1 MLIIKDLDF
10 SKDLFKSNV
19 FLPLHR
25 NFKNLQ
31 KMKRVLLATL
41 FFLSINKGFS
51 QLSEK
56 ELLKKTE
63 ETIAKIQEEKPNGW
77 EKKGVATVLLN
88 QASFN
93 NWLAGG
99 QSSISGNAGIKYDLN
114 YKSDTWTWD
123 NKLNANYGLTKI
135 NGQELRK
142 TDDRFEFNSLLG
154 KKASGE
160 WYYSFFFN
168 FKTQFDSGF
177 DPADNTIKISHF
189 LSPTFT
195 QFGPGMM
202 WKKND
207 NLKINVAPAT
217 SKVIMVHKHFTDL
230 GPAFGVRQGES
241 SRYEF
246 GAAINAYYKFNI
258 MENVSAENIFNS
270 YTNYLEEVYNV
281 DIDYTLNIV
290 MKVNKYLTTNFAFQ
304 TIYDDNAYRGFQTR
318 QVIGVGV
325 NYGF

>member
-1 MLIIKDLDF
+1 
-10 SKDLFKSNV
+10 
-19 FLPLHR
+19 
-25 NFKNLQ
+25 
-31 KMKRVLLATL
+31 MKRVLLATL
-41 FFLSINKGFS
+41 FLLSVNKVFS
-51 QLSEK
+51 QVSEK

-63 ETIAKIQEEKPNGW
+63 ETVAKIKEEKPNGW
-77 EKKGVATVLLN
+77 EKKGLATVLLN

-99 QSSISGNAGIKYDLN
+99 QSSISGNTALKYDIN

-123 NKLNANYGLTKI
+123 NKINANYGLTKI
-135 NGQELRK
+135 NGQELQK
-142 TDDRFEFNSLLG
+142 TDDRFEINSLLG

-160 WYYSFFFN
+160 WFYSFFFN

-202 WKKND
+202 WKKSD

-230 GPAFGVRQGES
+230 GPAFGVAQGDN

-318 QVIGVGV
+318 QIIGIGV

>member
-1 MLIIKDLDF
+1 
-10 SKDLFKSNV
+10 
-19 FLPLHR
+19 
-25 NFKNLQ
+25 
-31 KMKRVLLATL
+31 MKRVLLAAL
-41 FFLSINKGFS
+41 FLLSSNAVFS

-63 ETIAKIQEEKPNGW
+63 ETVSKIKEEKPNGW

-99 QSSISGNAGIKYDLN
+99 QSSISGNTGLKYDLN

-135 NGQELRK
+135 NGQDLQK

-177 DPADNTIKISHF
+177 DPADSSIKISHF
-189 LSPTFT
+189 LSPSYT

-202 WKKND
+202 WKKSD

-230 GPAFGVRQGES
+230 GPAFGVKMGES

-246 GAAINAYYKFNI
+246 GAAVNAYYKFNI
-258 MENVSAENIFNS
+258 MENVSAENILNS

-318 QVIGVGV
+318 QVIGIGV

>member
-1 MLIIKDLDF
+1 
-10 SKDLFKSNV
+10 
-19 FLPLHR
+19 
-25 NFKNLQ
+25 
-31 KMKRVLLATL
+31 MKRVLLATL
-41 FFLSINKGFS
+41 FILSINKGFS
-51 QLSEK
+51 QVSEK

-63 ETIAKIQEEKPNGW
+63 ETVAKIKEEKPNGW
-77 EKKGVATVLLN
+77 EKKGIATILLN

-99 QSSISGNAGIKYDLN
+99 QSSISGNANVKYDFN
-114 YKSDTWTWD
+114 YKSDSWTWD

-135 NGQELRK
+135 NGQDLRK

-177 DPADNTIKISHF
+177 DPADNTVKISHF
-189 LSPTFT
+189 FSPAYT

-202 WKKND
+202 WKKDD

-217 SKVIMVHKHFTDL
+217 SKIIMVHKHFTDL
-230 GPAFGVRQGES
+230 GPSFGVAQGEN

-246 GAAINAYYKFNI
+246 GAAVNGYYKFNI
-258 MENVSAENIFNS
+258 MENVSAENILNL
-270 YTNYLEEVYNV
+270 YTNYLEQPYNI

-304 TIYDDNAYRGFQTR
+304 TIYDDNAFSGFQTR

>member
-1 MLIIKDLDF
+1 
-10 SKDLFKSNV
+10 
-19 FLPLHR
+19 
-25 NFKNLQ
+25 
-31 KMKRVLLATL
+31 MKRVLLATL
-41 FFLSINKGFS
+41 FLLSANVVFS

-63 ETIAKIQEEKPNGW
+63 ETVSKIQEEKPNGW
-77 EKKGVATVLLN
+77 EKKGVATILLN

-99 QSSISGNAGIKYDLN
+99 QSSISGNAAVKYDLN

-135 NGQELRK
+135 NGQDLQK

-177 DPADNTIKISHF
+177 DPADSAIKISHF
-189 LSPTFT
+189 LSPSYT

-202 WKKND
+202 WKKSD

-230 GPAFGVRQGES
+230 GPAFGVAQGES

-246 GAAINAYYKFNI
+246 GAAINGYYKFNI
-258 MENVSAENIFNS
+258 MENVSAENILNL

-281 DIDYTLNIV
+281 DVDYTLNIV

-318 QVIGVGV
+318 QVIGIGV

>member
-1 MLIIKDLDF
+1 
-10 SKDLFKSNV
+10 
-19 FLPLHR
+19 
-25 NFKNLQ
+25 
-31 KMKRVLLATL
+31 MKKILLVMAL
-41 FFLSINKGFS
+41 GLSMNTAFS
-51 QLSEK
+51 QVSEK

-63 ETIAKIQEEKPNGW
+63 ETVAKIAQEKPNGW
-77 EKKGVATVLLN
+77 EKKGLATILLN

-99 QSSISGNAGIKYDLN
+99 QSSISGNAGFKYDFN

-135 NGQELRK
+135 NGQTLQK

-160 WYYSFFFN
+160 WYYSAFFN

-177 DPADNTIKISHF
+177 DPADNTVKISHF
-189 LSPTFT
+189 FSPAYF

-202 WKKND
+202 WKKSD
-207 NLKINVAPAT
+207 NLKVNIAPAT
-217 SKVIMVHKHFTDL
+217 SKVIMVHKHFTEL
-230 GPAFGVRQGES
+230 GPSFGVRQGES

-246 GAAINAYYKFNI
+246 GAAVNGYYKFNL
-258 MENVSAENIFNS
+258 MENVTAENILNL
-270 YTNYLEEVYNV
+270 YTNYLEDAQNV
-281 DIDYTLNIV
+281 DLDYTLNIV

-304 TIYDDNAYRGFQTR
+304 TIYDDNAFSGFQTR
-318 QVIGVGV
+318 QVIGIGV

>member
-1 MLIIKDLDF
+1 
-10 SKDLFKSNV
+10 
-19 FLPLHR
+19 
-25 NFKNLQ
+25 
-31 KMKRVLLATL
+31 MKKILVSMVL
-41 FFLSINKGFS
+41 FFSINTVFS
-51 QLSEK
+51 QVSEK

-63 ETIAKIQEEKPNGW
+63 ETVAKIMEEKPNGW
-77 EKKGVATVLLN
+77 EKKGTATVLLN

-99 QSSISGNAGIKYDLN
+99 QSSISGNASLKYDFN

-135 NGQELRK
+135 NGQDLQK
-142 TDDRFEFNSLLG
+142 TDDRFEYNSLLG

-177 DPADNTIKISHF
+177 DPADKTLKISHF
-189 LSPTFT
+189 FSPAYI
-195 QFGPGMM
+195 QFGPGML
-202 WKKND
+202 WKKSE
-207 NLKINVAPAT
+207 NLKINIAPAT
-217 SKVIMVHKHFTDL
+217 SKVILVHKHFTEF
-230 GPAFGVRQGES
+230 GPSFGVLQGDS

-246 GAAINAYYKFNI
+246 GAAVNGYYKFNI
-258 MENVSAENIFNS
+258 MENVTAENILNL
-270 YTNYLEEVYNV
+270 YTNYLEDAQNI
-281 DIDYTLNIV
+281 DMDYTLNIV
-290 MKVNKYLTTNFAFQ
+290 MKVNKYLSTNFAFQ
-304 TIYDDNAYRGFQTR
+304 TIYDDNAFSGFQTR

>member
-1 MLIIKDLDF
+1 
-10 SKDLFKSNV
+10 
-19 FLPLHR
+19 
-25 NFKNLQ
+25 
-31 KMKRVLLATL
+31 MKRVLLATL
-41 FFLSINKGFS
+41 FLLSLNKGFS
-51 QLSEK
+51 QVSEK

-63 ETIAKIQEEKPNGW
+63 ETVAKIQEEKPNGW
-77 EKKGVATVLLN
+77 EKKGVATILLN

-99 QSSISGNAGIKYDLN
+99 QSSISGNTGVKYDFN

-135 NGQELRK
+135 NGQDLQK

-177 DPADNTIKISHF
+177 DPANSSVKISHF
-189 LSPTFT
+189 FSPAFT
-195 QFGPGMM
+195 QFGPGML
-202 WKKND
+202 WKKSD

-217 SKVIMVHKHFTDL
+217 SKIIVVHPHFTDL
-230 GPAFGVRQGES
+230 GPAFGVKMGES
-241 SRYEF
+241 MRYEF
-246 GAAINAYYKFNI
+246 GAAINGYYKFNI
-258 MENVSAENIFNS
+258 MENVSAENILNL

-281 DIDYTLNIV
+281 DLDYTLNIV

-318 QVIGVGV
+318 QVIGIGV

>member
-1 MLIIKDLDF
+1 
-10 SKDLFKSNV
+10 
-19 FLPLHR
+19 
-25 NFKNLQ
+25 
-31 KMKRVLLATL
+31 MKRVLLATWL
-41 FFLSINKGFS
+41 LLSANTIFS
-51 QLSEK
+51 QVSEK

-63 ETIAKIQEEKPNGW
+63 ETIAKIQEEKANGW
-77 EKKGVATVLLN
+77 EKKGVFTFLAN

-99 QSSISGNAGIKYDLN
+99 QSSISGNMGIKYDFN

-123 NKLNANYGLTKI
+123 NKFFANYGLTKI
-135 NGQELRK
+135 KDQDLQK
-142 TDDRFEFNSLLG
+142 TDDRIEFNSLLG

-168 FKTQFDSGF
+168 FKTQLDSGF
-177 DPADNTIKISHF
+177 DPADNTVKISHF
-189 LSPTFT
+189 FSPAYT

-202 WKKND
+202 WKKSD
-207 NLKINVAPAT
+207 NFKINVAPAT
-217 SKVIMVHKHFTDL
+217 SKVIVVHPHFTEL
-230 GPAFGVRQGES
+230 GPAFGVHQGES

-246 GAAINAYYKFNI
+246 GAAINAYYKFNL
-258 MENVSAENIFNS
+258 MENVTAENIFNS
-270 YTNYLEEVYNV
+270 YTNYLEDAYNI

-304 TIYDDNAYRGFQTR
+304 TIYDDNAFRGFQTR
-318 QVIGVGV
+318 QVIGIGV

>member
-1 MLIIKDLDF
+1 MLTFAKN
-10 SKDLFKSNV
+10 FKSKQMKK
-19 FLPLHR
+19 FLTSAILL
-25 NFKNLQ
+25 FSVST
-31 KMKRVLLATL
+31 VL
-41 FFLSINKGFS
+41 G

-63 ETIAKIQEEKPNGW
+63 ETVAKIQEEKPKGW
-77 EKKGVATVLLN
+77 EKKGIATILLN

-99 QSSISGNAGIKYDLN
+99 QSAISGNAGVKYDLN

-135 NGQELRK
+135 NGQDMRK
-142 TDDRFEFNSLLG
+142 TDDRFEVNSLLG

-177 DPADNTIKISHF
+177 DPADGSIKISHF
-189 LSPTFT
+189 LSPTYT

-202 WKKND
+202 WKKTD

-217 SKVIMVHKHFTDL
+217 SKIITVHKHFTEL
-230 GPAFGVRQGES
+230 GPAFGVAMGES
-241 SRYEF
+241 YRYEF
-246 GAAINAYYKFNI
+246 GAAVNGYYKFNI
-258 MENVSAENIFNS
+258 MENVTAENILNL

-281 DIDYTLNIV
+281 DLDYTLNIV

>member
-1 MLIIKDLDF
+1 
-10 SKDLFKSNV
+10 
-19 FLPLHR
+19 
-25 NFKNLQ
+25 
-31 KMKRVLLATL
+31 MKRVLLATL
-41 FFLSINKGFS
+41 FLLSVNIVFS
-51 QLSEK
+51 QISEK

-63 ETIAKIQEEKPNGW
+63 ETLAKIQEEKPNGW
-77 EKKGVATVLLN
+77 EKKGLATVLLN

-99 QSSISGNAGIKYDLN
+99 QSSISGNTALKYDIN

-123 NKLNANYGLTKI
+123 NKINANYGLTKI
-135 NGQELRK
+135 NGQELQK
-142 TDDRFEFNSLLG
+142 TDDRFEVNSLLG

-160 WYYSFFFN
+160 WFYSFFFN

-177 DPADNTIKISHF
+177 DPADNTVKISHF

-202 WKKND
+202 WKKSD

-230 GPAFGVRQGES
+230 GPAFGVAQGEN

-318 QVIGVGV
+318 QIIGIGV

>member
-1 MLIIKDLDF
+1 MPQGNLTF
-10 SKDLFKSNV
+10 A
-19 FLPLHR
+19 P
-25 NFKNLQ
+25 NFFGM
-31 KMKRVLLATL
+31 KMKTLCLAL
-41 FFLSINKGFS
+41 AAFLKACIV
-51 QLSEK
+51 QAQVSEK

-63 ETIAKIQEEKPNGW
+63 ETISKIHGEKPNGW
-77 EKKGVATVLLN
+77 EKKGVFTFLAN
-88 QASFN
+88 QASFD

-99 QSSISGNAGIKYDLN
+99 QTSISGNMGLKYDFN

-135 NGQELRK
+135 SGQDLRK

-177 DPADNTIKISHF
+177 DPANSSVKISHF

-202 WKKND
+202 WKKSD

-217 SKVIMVHKHFTDL
+217 SKVIMVHKHFTEL
-230 GPAFGVRQGES
+230 GPAFGVAQGQNT
-241 SRYEF
+241 RYEF
-246 GAAINAYYKFNI
+246 GAAVNAYYKFNI
-258 MENVSAENIFNS
+258 MENVTAENIFNS
-270 YTNYLEEVYNV
+270 YTNYLEEPYNI

-304 TIYDDNAYRGFQTR
+304 TIYDDNAFSGFQTR
-318 QVIGVGV
+318 QVIGLGV

>member
-1 MLIIKDLDF
+1 
-10 SKDLFKSNV
+10 
-19 FLPLHR
+19 
-25 NFKNLQ
+25 
-31 KMKRVLLATL
+31 MKRVLLATL

-99 QSSISGNAGIKYDLN
+99 QSSISGNAGMKYDFN

-135 NGQELRK
+135 NGQDLQK

-217 SKVIMVHKHFTDL
+217 SKVIMVHKHFTEL

-318 QVIGVGV
+318 QVIGIGV

>member
-1 MLIIKDLDF
+1 
-10 SKDLFKSNV
+10 
-19 FLPLHR
+19 
-25 NFKNLQ
+25 
-31 KMKRVLLATL
+31 MKRVLLATL
-41 FFLSINKGFS
+41 FLLSLNKGFS
-51 QLSEK
+51 QVSEK

-63 ETIAKIQEEKPNGW
+63 ETVAKIQEEKPNGW
-77 EKKGVATVLLN
+77 EKKGVATILLN

-99 QSSISGNAGIKYDLN
+99 QSSISGNAGVKYDFN

-135 NGQELRK
+135 NGQDLQK

-177 DPADNTIKISHF
+177 DPANSSVKISHF
-189 LSPTFT
+189 FSPAFT
-195 QFGPGMM
+195 QFGPGML
-202 WKKND
+202 WKKSD

-217 SKVIMVHKHFTDL
+217 SKIIVVHPHFTDL
-230 GPAFGVRQGES
+230 GPAFGVKMGES
-241 SRYEF
+241 MRYEF
-246 GAAINAYYKFNI
+246 GAAINGYYKFNI
-258 MENVSAENIFNS
+258 MENVSAENILNL

-281 DIDYTLNIV
+281 DLDYTLNIV

-318 QVIGVGV
+318 QVIGIGV

>member
-1 MLIIKDLDF
+1 
-10 SKDLFKSNV
+10 
-19 FLPLHR
+19 
-25 NFKNLQ
+25 
-31 KMKRVLLATL
+31 MKRVLLAML
-41 FFLSINKGFS
+41 FILSLNQGFS
-51 QLSEK
+51 QVSEK

-63 ETIAKIQEEKPNGW
+63 ETIAKIQQEKPNGW
-77 EKKGVATVLLN
+77 AKKGVATVLLN

-99 QSSISGNAGIKYDLN
+99 QSSISGNAGVKYDFN

-123 NKLNANYGLTKI
+123 NKLNANYGLTKL
-135 NGQELRK
+135 NGQDLRK
-142 TDDRFEFNSLLG
+142 SDDRFEFNSLLG
-154 KKASGE
+154 KKASGQ

-177 DPADNTIKISHF
+177 DPANSTIKISHF
-189 LSPTFT
+189 FSPTYT
-195 QFGPGMM
+195 QFGPGML
-202 WKKND
+202 WKRD
-207 NLKINVAPAT
+207 ENLKINVAPAT
-217 SKVIMVHKHFTDL
+217 SKVIMVHQHFTNL
-230 GPAFGVRQGES
+230 GPAFGVAQGEN

-246 GAAINAYYKFNI
+246 GAAVNAYYKFNI

-318 QVIGVGV
+318 QVIGIGV